1 MGIVTKTN
9 TIYFCI
15 DNFYKSQIKQKQAL
29 DLVKIDTISGAAISV
44 EGITQDIETKS
55 KLLKSHNQ

>member
-1 MGIVTKTN
+1 MGIAAKTN
-9 TIYFCI
+9 AIYFCI

-29 DLVKIDTISGAAISV
+29 DLVKMDAISGAVISV
-44 EGITQDIETKS
+44 EGITQDIVTKM